1 LFEKVDVDH
10 GPPLDVI
17 CFDFFAQLLS
27 LVQNPSITKA
37 ENLAI
42 DINDPLKPYFELK
55 GSNVLGEALSGSVY
69 CKAYNQ
75 LINDPEKQLFVRI
88 IQWID
93 CTSCSLQLFLPKY
106 SEGVSRHGGIMGFCP
121 RGSHHQLKSRHF
133 AWVMPS
139 NLSQGAQWCIGVILE
154 IFTTITWCIF
164 ANWSLGKNMR
174 QYCHM
179 CVVHHSR
186 YARRGYFV
194 WLVWFYTSGIQRSH
208 QCCDLNYNDLK
219 NCDVHCKCLEASDMD
234 VIAGSEDD
242 ETTD

>member
-1 LFEKVDVDH
+1 MD
-10 GPPLDVI
+10 
-17 CFDFFAQLLS
+17 
-27 LVQNPSITKA
+27 
-37 ENLAI
+37 
-42 DINDPLKPYFELK
+42 
-55 GSNVLGEALSGSVY
+55 
-69 CKAYNQ
+69 
-75 LINDPEKQLFVRI
+75 
-88 IQWID
+88 
-93 CTSCSLQLFLPKY
+93 
-106 SEGVSRHGGIMGFCP
+106 FCP

-139 NLSQGAQWCIGVILE
+139 NLSQGAQWCIGVNLE
-154 IFTTITWCIF
+154 IFTTITCIF

-186 YARRGYFV
+186 YARRGYVV
-194 WLVWFYTSGIQRSH
+194 WLVWFFTSGIQRSH

-242 ETTD
+242 ETRD